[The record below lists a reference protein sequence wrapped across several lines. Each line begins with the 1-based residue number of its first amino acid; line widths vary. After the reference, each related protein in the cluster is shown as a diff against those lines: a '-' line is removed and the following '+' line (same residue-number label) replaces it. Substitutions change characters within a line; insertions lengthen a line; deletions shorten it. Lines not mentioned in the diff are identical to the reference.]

1 MTHVASAMMGNV
13 SQQYDASA
21 PFIQVRIACPNRA
34 EADQLAAE
42 LVAERLAACVQVT
55 PDVQSTYRWQGKVEV
70 ATESVALVT
79 SRADLFEQL
88 AARVT
93 QLHSYDVPEIVA
105 SPLTQVSSAYAE
117 WLASSLLAPGEVH
130 TAPAVHLE
138 IERKFTLADDG
149 LVPEP
154 GDWPRVGQVSNER
167 RYLLQAT
174 YYDTP
179 ALDLASHGVTLRR
192 REGGPDEGWHL
203 KLPRSG
209 DARMEEWMPFGADD
223 VPPAQFRD
231 QVRQLIGSASLVPVC
246 EVRTHRVERDLLAGD
261 VHLACLCDDHVST
274 HNLLDDQLDSDWHEL
289 EVELVNGGMDFLD
302 EVADHLSQ
310 YGVQQASVASKLAMA
325 LGPLL
330 RRSDPDL
337 EPTGS

>member
-1 MTHVASAMMGNV
+1 M
-13 SQQYDASA
+13 SQQQDEST
-21 PFIQVRIACPNRA
+21 PFIQVRVACPTLEEA
-34 EADQLAAE
+34 EQLAAE

-55 PDVQSTYRWQGKVEV
+55 PGVHSTYRWDGKVET
-70 ATESVALVT
+70 ATEAVAVVT
-79 SRADLFEQL
+79 SRAGLFDQL
-88 AARVT
+88 AERVT
-93 QLHSYDVPEIVA
+93 ALHSYDVPEIEA
-105 SPLTQVSSAYAE
+105 SPLTQVSAAYAE
-117 WLASSLLAPGEVH
+117 WLAGSLLGPGEDH

-154 GDWPRVGQVSNER
+154 GEWPRVGQVSNER

-179 ALDLASHGVTLRR
+179 TLDLASHGITLRR

-203 KLPRSG
+203 KLPRSS

-223 VPPAQFRD
+223 APPAQFRE
-231 QVRQLIGSASLVPVC
+231 QVRHLLGSAALVPVC
-246 EVRTHRVERDLLAGD
+246 EVRTHRVERDLLAGE

-289 EVELVNGGMDFLD
+289 EVELVSGGMDFLD
-302 EVADHLSQ
+302 EVADHLAQ

-330 RRSDPDL
+330 RRADPGL

>member
-1 MTHVASAMMGNV
+1 M
-13 SQQYDASA
+13 SQQQDEST
-21 PFIQVRIACPNRA
+21 PFIQVRVACPTLEEA
-34 EADQLAAE
+34 EQLAAE

-55 PDVQSTYRWQGKVEV
+55 PGVHSTYRWDGKVET
-70 ATESVALVT
+70 ATEAVAVVT
-79 SRADLFEQL
+79 SRAGLFDQL
-88 AARVT
+88 AERVT
-93 QLHSYDVPEIVA
+93 ALHSYDVPEIVA
-105 SPLTQVSSAYAE
+105 SPLTQVSPAYAE
-117 WLASSLLAPGEVH
+117 WLAGSLLGPGEDH

-154 GDWPRVGQVSNER
+154 GEWPRVGQVSNER

-179 ALDLASHGVTLRR
+179 TLDLASHGITLRR

-203 KLPRSG
+203 KLPRSS

-223 VPPAQFRD
+223 VPPAQFRE
-231 QVRQLIGSASLVPVC
+231 QVRHLLGSATLVPVC
-246 EVRTHRVERDLLAGD
+246 EVRTHRVERDLLAGE

-289 EVELVNGGMDFLD
+289 EVELVSGGMDFLD
-302 EVADHLSQ
+302 EVADHLAQ

-330 RRSDPDL
+330 RRADPGL

>member
-1 MTHVASAMMGNV
+1 MH
-13 SQQYDASA
+13 QQYEEST
-21 PFIQVRIACPNRA
+21 PFIQVRVACPNLA
-34 EADQLAAE
+34 EAEQLAAE
-42 LVAERLAACVQVT
+42 LVAERLAACVQIT
-55 PDVQSTYRWQGKVEV
+55 PGVHSTYRWQGKVEV
-70 ATESVALVT
+70 ATETVALIT
-79 SRADLFEQL
+79 SRSELFEQL

-93 QLHSYDVPEIVA
+93 ALHSYDVPEIVA
-105 SPLTQVSSAYAE
+105 SPIAQVSSAYAE
-117 WLASSLLAPGEVH
+117 WLAGSLLEPGEDH
-130 TAPAVHLE
+130 AAPAVHLE

-149 LVPEP
+149 LIPEP

-167 RYLLQAT
+167 RYLLLAT

-179 ALDLASHGVTLRR
+179 GLDLASHGVTLRR
-192 REGGPDEGWHL
+192 RQGGPDEGWHL

-209 DARMEEWMPFGADD
+209 DARMEEWMPFGSDD
-223 VPPAQFRD
+223 APPAQFRD
-231 QVRQLIGSASLVPVC
+231 QVRQLTGAAALVPVC

-337 EPTGS
+337 EPAGS